1 MRVVIT
7 GAAGRIGSAMV
18 EELYG
23 SHDLCLI
30 DRLLVDGRASVV
42 ADLAR
47 SRSWRWCW
55 IRPDRWTEMFK
66 GADVVLHLA
75 ADRSPKAPWER
86 VVRDNV
92 QATWNVI
99 EAAARHR
106 VRRVVFA
113 SSNWAVKATERALA
127 PACYT
132 PEGRKIDSEAP
143 PRPLTPY
150 GISKAHGEVIGHS
163 FVDERKLGAFVAVRI
178 GSYLTG
184 PPKTQEKSYLWIG
197 EHDLRSLLRRC
208 VEAKLEGFQVVYG
221 VSAQPT
227 SPYNL
232 SHTCR
237 LLSWEPQQFPFNAP
251 LTKSPNNNQ
260 ELFVSRGEI
269 HTGSRWVHSR

>member
-23 SHDLCLI
+23 SHELCLI

-42 ADLAR
+42 ADL
-47 SRSWRWCW
+47 SRNRGRHWCW

-66 GADVVLHLA
+66 GTDVVLHLA

-99 EAAARHR
+99 EAAVKHR

-127 PACYT
+127 PECYT
-132 PEGRKIDSEAP
+132 PSGPKIDSDAP
-143 PRPLTPY
+143 PCPLTPY
-150 GISKAHGEVIGHS
+150 GISKAFGELTGRTCVEERQLGS
-163 FVDERKLGAFVAVRI
+163 FIAVRI
-178 GSYLTG
+178 GSYLPG
-184 PPKTQEKSYLWIG
+184 PPKNQEKSHLWIG
-197 EHDLRSLLRRC
+197 TYDLRSLLRRC
-208 VEAKLEGFQVVYG
+208 VEAEVEGFHVVYG

-227 SPYNL
+227 SPYDL
-232 SHTCR
+232 SYTCR
-237 LLSWEPQQFPFNAP
+237 LLSWEPQQFPFQVGRDKK
-251 LTKSPNNNQ
+251 LSNNQ
-260 ELFVSRGEI
+260 ELYVGPGQV
-269 HTGSRWVHSR
+269 HTAARSIDS